1 MDRSVRDG
9 APTVNILLS
18 RPGVTIRSPPRCVR
32 SHRQNAIDRLAAI
45 LRSPRCGGRMVH
57 FRAVAF
63 CRSEADGFSRGHG
76 GESTFAV
83 RVS

>member
-1 MDRSVRDG
+1 
-9 APTVNILLS
+9 
-18 RPGVTIRSPPRCVR
+18 
-32 SHRQNAIDRLAAI
+32 
-45 LRSPRCGGRMVH
+45 MVH